1 MCHVEWENMNRY
13 PAIALKRKKKSFD
26 DDEGIDD
33 GIAVRA
39 NLLYCEKRRLSIEK
53 KEKNLYPPFWLSSL
67 PWLENKQQ

>member
-1 MCHVEWENMNRY
+1 MNRY

-53 KEKNLYPPFWLSSL
+53 KGKKSL
-67 PWLENKQQ
+67 PSILVVFVTVVGEQTTINMK